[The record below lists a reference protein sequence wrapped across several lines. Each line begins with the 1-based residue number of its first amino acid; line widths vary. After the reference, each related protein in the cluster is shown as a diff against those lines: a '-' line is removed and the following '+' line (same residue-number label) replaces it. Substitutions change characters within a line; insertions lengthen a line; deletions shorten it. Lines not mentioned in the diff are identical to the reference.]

1 MIKAKGISKAFGK
14 HQVLGDVSL
23 EAEKGE
29 WLCFYGKSGCG
40 KTTLI
45 SILAGLL
52 QPDSGMIE
60 LISEKK
66 GFAFQDDRLLEWRS
80 AEENLIFVIL
90 SYYSRGVAE
99 KKAEYW
105 LKRLGLSECR
115 NRKPGQLS
123 GGMRRRLNIA
133 RSLSIEPDILFL
145 DEPFAFL
152 DTDNIEI
159 IRDCVKEAVSLR
171 QTTVLMVSHPLE
183 ELAGIKYRLID
194 LDGRG
199 KPLVLNL

>member
-1 MIKAKGISKAFGK
+1 MIEAKGISKTFGK

-23 EAEKGE
+23 KAEKGE
-29 WLCFYGKSGCG
+29 WLCFFGRSGCG

-45 SILAGLL
+45 STLAGLYR
-52 QPDSGMIE
+52 PDSGNVKAE
-60 LISEKK
+60 SEKIS
-66 GFAFQDDRLLEWRS
+66 FAFQDDRLLEWRS
-80 AEENLIFVIL
+80 AEENLLFVLL
-90 SYYSRGVAE
+90 SYYKKDAAIE
-99 KKAEYW
+99 KAAYW
-105 LKRLGLSECR
+105 LKRLGLYECR
-115 NRKPGQLS
+115 DKKPGQLS

-152 DTDNIEI
+152 DRENIEI

-171 QTTVLMVSHPLE
+171 HTTVLMVSHSLD

-194 LDGRG
+194 LDGRD
-199 KPLVLNL
+199 KPLVLML